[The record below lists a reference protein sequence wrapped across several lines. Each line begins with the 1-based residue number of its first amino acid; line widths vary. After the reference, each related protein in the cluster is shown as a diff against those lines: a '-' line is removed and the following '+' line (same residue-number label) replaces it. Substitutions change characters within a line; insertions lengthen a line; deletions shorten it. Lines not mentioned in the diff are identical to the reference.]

1 MSTYTMRE
9 LLEKRLAGEA
19 LPPLDDNAYR
29 RVSCPV
35 CCDEGFVNVWHPK
48 SIVAARRMLSRDEP
62 LVGAALNSAVV
73 ACNCH
78 RGDKWHALPRYND
91 RTFCRIARST
101 MNADDL
107 GNLAAWVAG
116 HLAVHVAAAS
126 KANFQ
131 QSLAEWNDGAEF

>member
-9 LLEKRLAGEA
+9 LLEKRLAGEE
-19 LPPLDDNAYR
+19 LPPLDDNQYR

-35 CCDEGFVNVWHPK
+35 CCDEGTVRIWHPK
-48 SIVAARRMLSRDEP
+48 SVVQARRLLSRNEP
-62 LVGAALNSAVV
+62 LEGAGLCDAIA

-91 RTFCRIARST
+91 RTYCRLNRST
-101 MNADDL
+101 VNADDL
-107 GNLAAWVAG
+107 TMLAEWIAG

-126 KANFQ
+126 KANYQPSF
-131 QSLAEWNDGAEF
+131 ADWNTGEGF